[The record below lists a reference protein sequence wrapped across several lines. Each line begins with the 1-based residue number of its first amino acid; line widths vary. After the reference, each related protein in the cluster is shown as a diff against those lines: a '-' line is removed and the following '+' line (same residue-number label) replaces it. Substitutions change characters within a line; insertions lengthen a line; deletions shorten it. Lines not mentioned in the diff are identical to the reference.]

1 MGKGEELW
9 DDSALINAFDNAM
22 SSYKKMHSRKSKDNS
37 ADVSSASTDQS
48 HAAISDL
55 DEKSNVPSNAA
66 IELGEAKKLT
76 AVQENHHLDSIE
88 PQPGIYSSGGQDA
101 LAVNDYSY
109 VQNSEGYNQLLTQY
123 YDIEEKRQRILHQLQ
138 QLGGYDYHYPA
149 EGFGSSQQWG
159 TCCSQDH
166 SVPKSQPVICSCC
179 PYACRCSAV
188 PCTSFSACSF
198 DGTCDGKL
206 CNNSSEVMGLAK
218 SVPLVDG
225 DIVKIAMGAAERA
238 ISTTKTISSINSG
251 TKEKE
256 KEKENGKGKDNEE
269 KLAQNTRSETDLSI
283 VLNAWYSAGFYTGK
297 YLTEQSIMKK

>member
-149 EGFGSSQQWG
+149 EGFGSSQQW
-159 TCCSQDH
+159 
-166 SVPKSQPVICSCC
+166 
-179 PYACRCSAV
+179 AV

-269 KLAQNTRSETDLSI
+269 ELAQNTRSETDLSI